1 MQSSDTIFLL
11 QAHAFEADVSFSVP
25 LRYPPLAVEL
35 KAGRLV
41 IDRSIACLSYLGRLF
56 VTHTPHFHCRRHV
69 AVLELSSIVA
79 QCKSQASARFSLGD
93 TGLCISLEVL
103 SGVSDIEKFKGGEGS
118 ARTRSMCLK

>member
-1 MQSSDTIFLL
+1 
-11 QAHAFEADVSFSVP
+11 
-25 LRYPPLAVEL
+25 
-35 KAGRLV
+35 V
-41 IDRSIACLSYLGRLF
+41 IDRSISCLSYLVRLF
-56 VTHTPHFHCRRHV
+56 VAHTLHFHCRRHV

-118 ARTRSMCLK
+118 AHSRSMCFELSSTTTVSSIHHGSLSTPDFTPLQPRSLRDIVTIAL